1 MASRR
6 FGWVDASGAE
16 QAVTFDHGA
25 QCFAPD
31 RPRFNAAMAR
41 AMAANC
47 LSEWLPRAHA
57 PRPAEHR
64 QCLVASPTM
73 PVLCSAWVL
82 RNDRVPGRT
91 APPGLAVWTAHST
104 AEWSAAHL
112 EDQPQSVNAE
122 LQSALMIQLPAT
134 SGGGQPVQWHHAA
147 VHHWRYA
154 GPAFGC
160 DDRFDSDEAWWNDS
174 LGLGVCGNF
183 LAGGGVEARHGIP
196 AMNRPTSWRLRSNV
210 GKPSPSW
217 PRQCAECAKGTDP
230 DDIAHPHAGHRM
242 AIFLNHQTSPRLVSP
257 VLGGAD
263 PFTGA

>member
-1 MASRR
+1 MAPRR
-6 FGWVDASGAE
+6 VGWVDASGAE

-31 RPRFNAAMAR
+31 RPRFKATMAR

-47 LSEWLPRAHA
+47 FSEWLPRVDAAWPAAHG
-57 PRPAEHR
+57 

-82 RNDRVPGRT
+82 RNDRVPRRI

-104 AEWSAAHL
+104 AEWSAAHF

-122 LQSALMIQLPAT
+122 LQSALMMQLPAK

-147 VHHWRYA
+147 EHHWRYA

-160 DDRFDSDEAWWNDS
+160 DDSFDGDEAWWDDS
-174 LGLGVCGNF
+174 LQLGVCGNF
-183 LAGGGVEARHGIP
+183 RAGGGVEAAWHSGDELADFMAASIERRETEP
-196 AMNRPTSWRLRSNV
+196 LMAAAMR
-210 GKPSPSW
+210 
-217 PRQCAECAKGTDP
+217 
-230 DDIAHPHAGHRM
+230 
-242 AIFLNHQTSPRLVSP
+242 
-257 VLGGAD
+257 
-263 PFTGA
+263 